1 MIMTKIDKNMLAQ
14 LRELTGCGMMDCK
27 AALEQSGGNLDE
39 AVDIL
44 RKKGAALATKRST
57 KETVQGIVK
66 AYIHPGDM
74 LGVLL
79 EINCETDF
87 VARTEDVS
95 QFASEVCMQIAAL
108 NPLYLTP
115 EEVDPKFL
123 EHEKSVLREQLA
135 GSGKPAH
142 ILDSIIEGKLKKLY
156 SEICLLEQLFIKDDS
171 MTIRQRLEQ
180 LIAKTGENVRIRRFA
195 RFEVGK

>member
-1 MIMTKIDKNMLAQ
+1 MTKIDKNILAQ
-14 LRELTGCGMMDCK
+14 LRELTGCGMLDCRT
-27 AALEQSGGNLDE
+27 ALEETGGNLDL

-44 RKKGAALATKRST
+44 RKKGAATASKRALRETK
-57 KETVQGIVK
+57 QGIVK

-87 VARTEDVS
+87 VARTSDIA
-95 QFASEVCMQIAAL
+95 QFASDVCMQIAAL

-115 EEVDPKFL
+115 EEVDSKFL

-135 GSGKPAH
+135 NSGKPEK
-142 ILDSIIEGKLKKLY
+142 IIDGIIEGKLKKLY
-156 SEICLLEQLFIKDDS
+156 SEICLLEQSFIKDDS
-171 MTIRQRLEQ
+171 VTIRQLLQQ
-180 LIAKTGENVRIRRFA
+180 LVAKTGENVKIQRFA
-195 RFEVGK
+195 RFEIGK

>member
-1 MIMTKIDKNMLAQ
+1 MTKIDKNVLAQ

-27 AALEQSGGNLDE
+27 AALEQSGGDLD
-39 AVDIL
+39 AAIDIL
-44 RKKGAALATKRST
+44 RKKGAALATKRSV
-57 KETVQGIVK
+57 KETTQGIVK

-87 VARTEDVS
+87 VARTEDVA

-108 NPLYLTP
+108 SPLYLTSDD
-115 EEVDPKFL
+115 VDPKFL

-135 GSGKPAH
+135 GSGKPAA
-142 ILDSIIEGKLKKLY
+142 IIESIIQGKLKKLY
-156 SEICLLEQLFIKDDS
+156 SEICLLDQVFIKDDS
-171 MTIRQRLEQ
+171 VTIRQRLEQ

>member
-1 MIMTKIDKNMLAQ
+1 MTKIDKNILAQ
-14 LRELTGCGMMDCK
+14 LRELTGCGMLDCR
-27 AALEQSGGNLDE
+27 AALEETGGNLDL

-44 RKKGAALATKRST
+44 RKKGAAIASKRAI
-57 KETVQGIVK
+57 KETTQGIVK

-87 VARTEDVS
+87 VARTPEIS
-95 QFASEVCMQIAAL
+95 QFANDVCMQIAAL

-115 EEVDPKFL
+115 EEVDQKFL

-135 GSGKPAH
+135 NSGKPAH
-142 ILDSIIEGKLKKLY
+142 ILDGIIQGKLKKLY
-156 SEICLLEQLFIKDDS
+156 SDICLLEQSFIKDDTV
-171 MTIRQRLEQ
+171 TIRQRLQE
-180 LIAKTGENVRIRRFA
+180 LIAKTGENVKIRRFA
-195 RFEVGK
+195 RFEIGK